1 MKERRREAGSLSK
14 QGSSGGLSKQGSSG
28 GLSKQGSS
36 GGLSKQGS
44 LDVVFRGEE
53 RTSSRYEG
61 ENPFILGFEMK
72 MPFTFLRNWQLRENL

>member
-1 MKERRREAGSLSK
+1 MKERRREAGS
-14 QGSSGGLSKQGSSG
+14 
-28 GLSKQGSS
+28 LSKQGSS

-61 ENPFILGFEMK
+61 ENPFILGLM
-72 MPFTFLRNWQLRENL
+72 RQYSSSSQ

>member
-1 MKERRREAGSLSK
+1 MKERRREAGS
-14 QGSSGGLSKQGSSG
+14 LSKQGSSG

-53 RTSSRYEG
+53 RTTSRYEG
-61 ENPFILGFEMK
+61 ENPFILGFEK
-72 MPFTFLRNWQLRENL
+72 KWPFCIFVKLEASP